1 MIFLL
6 NFTGNV
12 MVLPNCTYALAGNWA
27 VVAPTHPLN
36 GDGENGV
43 VCYHRDDILTLE
55 TNIVTIRF
63 NFDQP
68 AVAVKITVKGNQ
80 SLNLW
85 IKYRFV
91 KKCILLMTELVIFNL
106 MTCSALVKT

>member
-1 MIFLL
+1 M
-6 NFTGNV
+6 
-12 MVLPNCTYALAGNWA
+12 LPNCTYALAGNWA

-106 MTCSALVKT
+106 MTCSVLVKT

>member
-1 MIFLL
+1 MGTAKNVLIFLL

-12 MVLPNCTYALAGNWA
+12 LVLPNCTYALAGNWA

-68 AVAVKITVKGNQ
+68 AVAVKITVKGNH
-80 SLNLW
+80 S
-85 IKYRFV
+85 
-91 KKCILLMTELVIFNL
+91 IFG
-106 MTCSALVKT
+106 